1 MDLTILIATYN
12 RAESLRRTLGSL
24 ARCDVPSGLR
34 WEVCVVDNGSTDH
47 TPLVAEEALRGGLSV
62 KYVSEPAR
70 GKSHALN
77 TGIKKSLG
85 DAVAFTDDDV
95 LFDPRYLAEVWE
107 GTRRHSGSSCFACRV
122 LPRWPGPLPAWL
134 VTDGPRSV
142 PEGSINLADMGEED
156 ADFPPG
162 RVAGGLNAVVRR
174 GAVEGIGSFRTDMGP
189 GTRYPFAEDT
199 EFFSRLARRGSGFVY
214 LGKAVLHHVNE
225 PERMTKDY
233 FLNWSYMAAFS
244 NAQWQ
249 DLPIDARWFLG
260 APRYLYRSAATR
272 LLGWLLA
279 VDGEKRFF
287 LKRRLWHT
295 LGEMRGW
302 RERTRREKLQ
312 QLKSENCKLEIGK
325 RENNRTGELGD
336 RADKSERREESIEL
350 KIENCKLKNG
360 KHEGERKPR
369 VSVVIPAYN
378 AGAFIAETLDS
389 VLAQT
394 YQDFEIIIA
403 DDGSMDDT
411 GEKVKPFFSDPR
423 VQYAWGE
430 NGGVAHARNRGM
442 TLARGEF
449 IAFLDADDLWPK
461 DKLEKQIAI
470 MESHPEVGLLCGDT
484 TQFDEDG
491 IWCKSWFA
499 EKGLDP
505 AFFGTEV
512 VVPDAFGKLLDVC
525 FVSMGTVLLRKE
537 AVDEVGDFDEAFRCV
552 EDLDLYLRIAR
563 RRAIAWSP
571 EVWVLRRCHASN
583 ISGNPAVLLA
593 NGIRVREKLIGIVPE
608 GSREGHVLKRS
619 LARSLYSAGY
629 QAWMEDRFV
638 DAARDF
644 RRSFRASFSFR
655 ALSYAVAASLGGGTV
670 GLLRGLRAAVRLS
683 PPKMPESRL
692 PAGRRGV

>member
-12 RAESLRRTLGSL
+12 RAESLRRALSSL
-24 ARCDVPSGLR
+24 ARCDVPEGLA
-34 WEVCVVDNGSTDH
+34 WEVIIVGNGSTDH
-47 TPLVAEEALRGGLSV
+47 TPLVAEEARRGGLPV

-77 TGIKKSLG
+77 TGIKKSSG
-85 DAVAFTDDDV
+85 EVVAFTDDDV
-95 LFDPRYLAEVWE
+95 LFDSRYLAEVWE

-134 VTDGPRSV
+134 VTDGPRRV
-142 PEGSINLADMGEED
+142 PEGAINLADMGEED

-174 GAVEGIGSFRTDMGP
+174 GALEGIGSFRTDMGP

-199 EFFSRLARRGSGFVY
+199 EFFSRLARRGSRFVY
-214 LGKAVLHHVNE
+214 LGKAVLNHVNE

-233 FLNWSYMAAFS
+233 FLDWSYMAAFS

-249 DLPIDARWFLG
+249 DLPVDARWCLG
-260 APRYLYRSAATR
+260 APRYLYRSAASR
-272 LLGWLLA
+272 LLGWLLTA
-279 VDGEKRFF
+279 DGEKRFF
-287 LKRRLWHT
+287 LKRKLWHT
-295 LGEMRGW
+295 LGEIRGW
-302 RERTRREKLQ
+302 RERTRR
-312 QLKSENCKLEIGK
+312 LKIENCKLKIAK
-325 RENNRTGELGD
+325 RGNEKTGESGD
-336 RADKSERREESIEL
+336 RADKSERHEKIQQLEIGNWKLESA
-350 KIENCKLKNG
+350 K
-360 KHEGERKPR
+360 RKVKKSPR

-394 YQDFEIIIA
+394 YGDFEIVVA
-403 DDGSMDDT
+403 DDGSTDDT
-411 GEKVKPFFSDPR
+411 GERVKPFLSDPR
-423 VQYAWGE
+423 VRYAWGE
-430 NGGVAHARNRGM
+430 NGGVARARNRGM
-442 TLARGEF
+442 ALARGEF

-461 DKLEKQIAI
+461 DKLEKQMAI
-470 MESHPEVGLLCGDT
+470 MDANPEVGLLCGDT
-484 TQFDEDG
+484 AQFDEDG

-499 EKGLDP
+499 EKGLGP
-505 AFFGTEV
+505 AFFGRGV

-552 EDLDLYLRIAR
+552 EDLDIYLRIAQR
-563 RRAIAWSP
+563 HAIGWSP

-608 GSREGHVLKRS
+608 DSREGRLLEGS
-619 LARSLYSAGY
+619 LARSLYNAAY
-629 QAWMEDRFV
+629 QAWMEDRFA

-644 RRSFRASFSFR
+644 KRSVRARFSFR
-655 ALSYAVAASLGGGTV
+655 ALAYAAAAGLGGGTV
-670 GLLRGLRAAVRLS
+670 GVLRGLRVRVRLS
-683 PPKMPESRL
+683 PPKMPEARL
-692 PAGRRGV
+692 PAGRRGM